1 MSTTSKWLLYLLLIP
16 ALLLLAAALLLPV
29 FLDKEKV
36 LEMASS
42 ALEKQT
48 GATLTVDGG
57 VDISLFPT
65 LGVALEEANLV
76 LPGEAQPGMHARS
89 LVIGVQL
96 LPLFSKRVEIDTIGL
111 DGLVIQARAS
121 EKEDKL
127 ETSGLT
133 DEELEAFYQARRET
147 MAERGAETAGSALT
161 VPLAL
166 SVERLTITDA
176 RLETTGP
183 GPDERS
189 VIELEKLHAL
199 GLNLEGRPI
208 PIELRLRIPGEA
220 PVEVALDGSLKVEAA
235 IDRVIA
241 DKLHVRVEGATA
253 RPLELQVRGE
263 LDISRQ
269 VANLV
274 LDLALG
280 DTRGNGTLRYAS
292 FESPQVDARLELNLF
307 DPALLALAGPE
318 AAGADAGEPGAD
330 GSRPLPLDAIRTID
344 TRAELAIERAVFGA
358 HSLSDVRAG
367 LRAVDGLVTLQPLKG
382 NIYDGTIDLQA
393 TFDGRYNTARLSTT
407 GGVKEVNIG
416 SALVAMETGAILT
429 GTARAEWN
437 LTSEGRTVDG
447 LVAGLSGPV
456 NASVDNAVLQ
466 ELGVEK
472 MLCEAV
478 ALVNRERMRADL
490 PDTSR
495 FQELGMT
502 ITLGDGQARLKSL
515 RAQLQ
520 HIGLTGSGRL
530 DLLSQAFRSEFK
542 ARLSPTLG
550 ELDPACEVSKRLTSI
565 DWTVDCE
572 GQVQGDPGEWCAVD
586 TEEIIEDLAKYEV
599 QRKVEKK
606 AGKFLEK
613 LLD

>member
-1 MSTTSKWLLYLLLIP
+1 MSTTSRWLLYLLLIP
-16 ALLLLAAALLLPV
+16 VLLLLAAALLLPV
-29 FLDKEKV
+29 FLDKERV
-36 LEMASS
+36 LEMASD

-48 GATLTVDGG
+48 GATLTIDGG
-57 VDISLFPT
+57 VEISIFPT

-96 LPLFSKRVEIDTIGL
+96 VPLFSKRVEIDTIGL
-111 DGLVIQARAS
+111 DGLVIQARAG
-121 EKEDKL
+121 EREDKL
-127 ETSGLT
+127 ETSGLS
-133 DEELEAFYQARRET
+133 DEELEAFYQARREA
-147 MAERGAETAGSALT
+147 MAERGAEAAGSALT

-183 GPDERS
+183 GPDERR

-199 GLNLEGRPI
+199 GLNLEGRPV

-220 PVEVALDGSLKVEAA
+220 PVEVALDGSVKVEAA
-235 IDRVIA
+235 MDRVIA

-280 DTRGNGTLRYAS
+280 DTRGNGILRYAS
-292 FESPQVDARLELNLF
+292 FESPQIDARLELNLF

-330 GSRPLPLDAIRTID
+330 GSRPLPLDAIRAVD
-344 TRAELAIERAVFGA
+344 THAELVIERAVFGA
-358 HSLSDVRAG
+358 HTVSDVTAG
-367 LRAVDGLVTLQPLKG
+367 LRAVDGLVTLKPLKG
-382 NIYDGTIDLQA
+382 SIYDGTIDLQA
-393 TFDGRYNTARLSTT
+393 TFDGRYNTAKLSTT
-407 GGVKEVNIG
+407 GGAREINVA

-437 LTSEGRTVDG
+437 LTSEGRTVDD

-456 NASVDNAVLQ
+456 NATVDNAVLQ

-472 MLCEAV
+472 MLCQAV
-478 ALVNRERMRADL
+478 ALVNRERMSADL

-502 ITLGDGQARLKSL
+502 IDLGEGKARLNPL

-520 HIGLTGSGRL
+520 HIGLTGKGRL
-530 DLLSQAFRSEFK
+530 DLLSQDFTAEFK
-542 ARLSPTLG
+542 ARLSPELG
-550 ELDPACEVSKRLTSI
+550 ELDPACQVSKRLTAI
-565 DWTVDCE
+565 EWPVECR
-572 GQVQGDPGEWCAVD
+572 GQITGDAGEWCGVD

-599 QRKVEKK
+599 QRKVEKE
-606 AGKFLEK
+606 AGK
-613 LLD
+613 LLDKLFK